1 MIANADS
8 PGHNITVQPELA
20 PQWLQKLASLQED
33 SLQNF
38 LPNRRP
44 EEFNLPEPKATKHA
58 AVLVLFGGG
67 ASPADGGAASAA
79 VPADASGLLTHRHPG
94 MRSHSGPIA
103 FPGGRI
109 DATDRSPVDT
119 ALREAWEETGLNRN
133 NVTPLKQFHD
143 LAIPVTG
150 NQVHPVLSY
159 WDTPSSVDVTS
170 PDEADD
176 VFTVAVSDL
185 LAPENRF
192 AIKHGAWTGPAFS
205 VRDYVVWGFTAGLLN
220 AIFHLSGWERE
231 WDREKVLDL
240 RETLE
245 KSRNNEALR

>member
-67 ASPADGGAASAA
+67 ASPADGGAAAA
-79 VPADASGLLTHRHPG
+79 DVPADASVLLTHRHPG
-94 MRSHSGPIA
+94 MRSHSGQIA

-133 NVTPLKQFHD
+133 NVTPLKQFRD

-150 NQVHPVLSY
+150 NQVHPVLS
-159 WDTPSSVDVTS
+159 
-170 PDEADD
+170 
-176 VFTVAVSDL
+176 
-185 LAPENRF
+185 
-192 AIKHGAWTGPAFS
+192 
-205 VRDYVVWGFTAGLLN
+205 
-220 AIFHLSGWERE
+220 LS
-231 WDREKVLDL
+231 LIHI
-240 RETLE
+240 
-245 KSRNNEALR
+245 